1 MYLKQQQDYHTMQ
14 GMEISLKELENN
26 HNYLQKNNQKL
37 QEEIN
42 YLSSRKGIVKT
53 LSKTSILLLAKI
65 KKKLPIFQGI
75 KGKFPNA
82 PKSGKVMLRIR
93 GENTVP
99 HSIVTE
105 TCEGVADCVSA
116 CPVACIHPGP
126 GKNVKGTDWYWIDF
140 ATCIDCGI
148 CLQVCPVE
156 GAILPE
162 ERPDLQKTP

>member
-1 MYLKQQQDYHTMQ
+1 LLYDAENLSFIL
-14 GMEISLKELENN
+14 ERNLSL
-26 HNYLQKNNQKL
+26 
-37 QEEIN
+37 
-42 YLSSRKGIVKT
+42 
-53 LSKTSILLLAKI
+53 
-65 KKKLPIFQGI
+65 
-75 KGKFPNA
+75 
-82 PKSGKVMLRIR
+82 
-93 GENTVP
+93 P

-105 TCEGVADCVSA
+105 TCEGVADCVDA

-126 GKNVKGTDWYWIDF
+126 GKNGKGTDWFWIDF